1 MPNHKKFCW
10 MTWMWR
16 RGTYSHLK
24 FFQLCPQLVKFV
36 SIFGELSLNWH
47 GVAERRVWFV
57 HLLHLHEAVSCC
69 RLLTDLWKKQI
80 MHIEAVK
87 LNAVNHKPW
96 RLSRRSS
103 AVTSFAFGWA
113 EGRKSPPFPILECC
127 WEEPKI
133 GNAFSI
139 WRRCQRHLVQLLRQT
154 K

>member
-1 MPNHKKFCW
+1 
-10 MTWMWR
+10 MWR
-16 RGTYSHLK
+16 RGIYSHLK

-36 SIFGELSLNWH
+36 SVFGELSLNWH

-57 HLLHLHEAVSCC
+57 HLLHLHETVSCC
-69 RLLTDLWKKQI
+69 RLLTDLWRKQI
-80 MHIEAVK
+80 IFCMYMFIEAAMQ
-87 LNAVNHKPW
+87 NPVNHKPW
-96 RLSRRSS
+96 RLSRRSA

-139 WRRCQRHLVQLLRQT
+139 WRRYQRHLVQLLRQT